1 MLRSGEPHLA
11 SFRDPAGFVFRD
23 DGVYKRAIT
32 VDGENDYRLLMKS
45 GLHERL
51 VSQGLL
57 LSHEEE
63 IIEDDLPENIRHVL
77 VPEQLPFISYPYEW
91 CFDQLKDAALLT
103 LRIQR
108 EALDSGLSLKDAS
121 FFNVQFHGGKP
132 VFIDTS
138 SFEKD
143 SGGPWVAYRQY
154 CEHFLSPLLLMAHVA
169 PDFNRYLAASLD
181 GFKLPLTRRLLPWQV
196 KRKPGV
202 FMHVS
207 LHARSQEKH
216 ARREPSRQHAPV
228 KMSRRRKIALVESL
242 LSTVEGVQ
250 LGRQESQWS
259 DYYDNAT
266 HYSATA
272 ETFKHNVVTRAVG
285 EVMPKL
291 VFDVGGNIGNYSRI
305 VTAKGIDCI
314 CYDQDPLCVNEN
326 YRRSRKNGDTHMLP
340 LVIDLTNPTPALGFE
355 GTERMAFAGRA
366 KPDLVL
372 ALALLHH
379 LRIIGN
385 IPLRR
390 LATFFSRLSRH
401 LLIEFVPKQDPL
413 VRRLLAGRKDTF
425 EDYDRDSFKSGFGE
439 HFEPA
444 WQTEIPGTARTL
456 YLFRRR

>member
-1 MLRSGEPHLA
+1 MLRSGEPHSA
-11 SFRDPAGFVFRD
+11 SFRDPAGFVFLD

-32 VDGENDYRLLMKS
+32 VDGESDYRLLMES
-45 GLHERL
+45 GLHKRL
-51 VSQGLL
+51 VSQGFL

-63 IIEDDLPENIRHVL
+63 IIDDAAENIRHVL

-91 CFDQLKDAALLT
+91 CFEQLKDAALLT

-108 EALDSGLSLKDAS
+108 EALNLGLSLKDAS
-121 FFNVQFHGGKP
+121 FFNVQFHRGKP
-132 VFIDTS
+132 AFIDTS
-138 SFEKD
+138 SFEED
-143 SGGPWVAYRQY
+143 GDRPWVAYRQY

-169 PDFNRYLAASLD
+169 PDFNRYLATSLD
-181 GFKLPLTRRLLPWQV
+181 GFSLSLTRRLLPWRV
-196 KRKPGV
+196 KWNPGV

-216 ARREPSRQHAPV
+216 AQGEPSRQHAPV
-228 KMSRRRKIALVESL
+228 KMSRQRKTALVESL

-250 LGRQESQWS
+250 LGRQESEWS
-259 DYYDNAT
+259 DYYENAT

-272 ETFKHNVVTRAVG
+272 ETFKHNVVARAVG

-305 VTAKGIDCI
+305 VTAKGIDCV

-326 YRRSRKNGDTHMLP
+326 YRRSRKTGDTHMLP
-340 LVIDLTNPTPALGFE
+340 LVMDLTNPTPALGFE
-355 GTERMAFAGRA
+355 GTERMAFGGRA
-366 KPDLVL
+366 EPDLVL
-372 ALALLHH
+372 GLALLHH
-379 LRIIGN
+379 LRITGN

-390 LATFFSRLSRH
+390 LAAFFAQLSRH
-401 LLIEFVPKQDPL
+401 LLIEFVPRHDPL
-413 VRRLLAGRKDTF
+413 VKRLLAGRKDTF
-425 EDYDRDSFKSGFGE
+425 GDYDRDSFESCFGQ

-444 WQTEIPGTARTL
+444 WQTDVPGTARTL